1 MKAKHLFWVGCV
13 CLACLVVGM
22 ITGSLIERRHF
33 NFWFPP
39 DERVEVQAAIEKARR
54 MMTELEEIEN
64 QIKVWNEE
72 KEKSVTWNDVALKMR
87 PNDGD

>member
-1 MKAKHLFWVGCV
+1 MKAKHLFLTGYI
-13 CLACLVVGM
+13 CLGCLVIGM
-22 ITGSLIERRHF
+22 ICGTLIERRHF

-39 DERVEVQAAIEKARR
+39 DERVEVQAAIEKARW

>member
-1 MKAKHLFWVGCV
+1 MKAKYLFLTGCI
-13 CLACLVVGM
+13 CLGCLVIGM
-22 ITGSLIERRHF
+22 ICGTLIERRHF

-39 DERVEVQAAIEKARR
+39 DERVEVQAAIEKARW

>member
-13 CLACLVVGM
+13 CLACLAVGM

-72 KEKSVTWNDVALKMR
+72 TKKLIIWNEVVLR
-87 PNDGD
+87 PRLSDGD